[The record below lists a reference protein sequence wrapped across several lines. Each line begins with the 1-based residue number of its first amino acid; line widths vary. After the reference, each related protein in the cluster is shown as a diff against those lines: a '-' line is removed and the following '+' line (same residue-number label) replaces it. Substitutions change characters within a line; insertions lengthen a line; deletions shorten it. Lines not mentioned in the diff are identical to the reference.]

1 MEGAGASLVSD
12 AAEHAMASVYGE
24 PETPDVRE
32 TDEEPELP
40 SAVQDLLRRLEGKG
54 QPCRWLP
61 RLRGKQFR
69 EFFPASAALST
80 ITGWRSQVRLRVLEA
95 IGNCNTFEDLTVPF
109 IYDGAKYDEAKYG
122 STWEDISRL
131 TASEWEIVCRGFMS
145 STVLKEISLCQ
156 LRWGSDEEVES
167 FCLQLGGILN
177 SSSVTDLTIRGCE
190 LSARCWLNLA
200 SGLRGNCE
208 SKLKRLNLEDAWEDP
223 SAVKHVAEMINSAP
237 LLQTL
242 RLWGSPKTDDEAVG
256 MLSQAL
262 IHSSSLQEL
271 SLYGVEWG
279 AALLLK
285 ALAGDDG
292 NRSIERLHLY
302 KMDGL
307 GDCLRQVLSS
317 NPSLKEVSLGLVR
330 MSPEEWQQ
338 LGEDIRDNAP
348 ATNINVAFWR
358 NEEDDWKSIEALAGA
373 ASSDVKDPIV
383 KLSLSPDSDHNW
395 LLSLNLLGRVLRG
408 ELKSLKSFHICRN
421 GEYRRRRVQGP
432 DSGSKED
439 GLEGI
444 LSMNGTTGETSVLKK
459 LTLETVQKDVL
470 KDLLRCLRGNTS
482 LTHLSLRDSNI
493 EEEAFRDLMGI
504 LRGNTSLTHLDL
516 DGVEVYGEKEASFRD
531 LMGVLQVNLT
541 LQEINV
547 QGTRWNKD
555 GKAAQIEEALKQNQK
570 RAVYMS
576 VFREAKLSFGD
587 AKASRLFLCGS
598 PLAGK
603 TQVRQTLMRIV
614 KGKSWIG
621 NKLKELW
628 RTQGI
633 EVEFLQ
639 NDDKSQISIWDLAGQ
654 GIFRTLQNVIFP
666 QSNNFCIFLFVYSPF
681 REEDSSE
688 KDETCFETELEE
700 WLSFITSGTRVMGHS
715 LPQVL
720 VVITHKDKV
729 PYSSLEW
736 AQDIVGRLTQRFANF
751 VDLHQE
757 VFYLNARKK
766 KEVIPLQKHIFEI
779 LKNLLSKKSPQVPQ
793 LCSRLSSLLF
803 TNTKEHRVSPL
814 WSFKTFHEFCAD
826 SLTEFIPSS
835 SAHSVDR
842 ERITSSIISYL
853 NDVGSIISIPNLDYI
868 IVDPNWLT
876 YTLLGKLVALGQN
889 FRPQKSVSFES
900 SPYISKDGFVS
911 KIGFVRLME
920 EFRRRHSHGQGVV
933 ATKVLEDILINLDL
947 CFKVEDPSRYFIPSF
962 IPQHASTEKQTAEQL
977 AWGTRDE
984 TSQFIGIRI
993 ECQDRVTMSLTAAFF
1008 PCFQMFIRRKLI
1020 SKKHVLKEN
1029 VNCSR
1034 HYLQLSLD
1042 GYEIY
1047 VEQGL
1052 SHKYVDVLVLRS
1064 KHKSRS
1070 EAVQYVGKYIVEE
1083 LISFCAS
1090 NKGCPGVALVLGVI
1104 QTRCVKMLVPID
1116 LRGTILIEELKSNFI
1131 RRINEKLEDIPPD
1144 RLHLVEQDLLNYE
1157 HSWPPIDR
1165 RTPTISER
1173 ARDLLRE
1180 SDVEAVVNEIRQK
1193 CVQQSES
1200 FRQAFI
1206 SVSNDLD
1213 QTYTESENRIGNSS
1227 SSDRL
1232 ERSNFVNLDERLRS
1246 VESVL
1251 ERVDMKMGQILT
1263 FYQEFQSRLS
1273 DFMSKVDRKIQYPE
1287 SLQEARTPKRP
1298 YVTNE
1303 VGLLYMISAFLH
1315 AGTTIRLHLMCESPT
1330 RVHKV
1335 KGQEGLNIRLDK
1347 EDLTWL
1353 RKTIEISCKLVYYAV
1368 KAGLERTL
1376 NLSSMIPDWK
1386 DLELDIVKLD
1396 SISDRDR
1403 RAVLKGGE
1411 SMELKEAWL
1420 RIQQTLA
1427 PQLRDRYSA
1436 KFKLYQVKYVSF
1448 GHAWVCDECMHKGLS
1463 SGILTY

>member
-24 PETPDVRE
+24 PEKPDVRE

-40 SAVQDLLRRLEGKG
+40 SAVQALLRRLEGKG
-54 QPCRWLP
+54 QPLWVVPDVSKPEL
-61 RLRGKQFR
+61 R
-69 EFFPASAALST
+69 EFFPDGELIST

-95 IGNCNTFEDLTVPF
+95 IGNCNTFEYLRLGV
-109 IYDGAKYDEAKYG
+109 ICGG
-122 STWEDISRL
+122 DISRL
-131 TASEWEIVCRGFMS
+131 TASEWEIVFRGFMS
-145 STVLKEISLCQ
+145 STN
-156 LRWGSDEEVES
+156 LRAIYVEEMKWSSDAEVES
-167 FCLQLGGILN
+167 WSLQLGRILN
-177 SSSVTDLTIRGCE
+177 SSSATKLIMEGCE

-208 SKLKRLNLEDAWEDP
+208 SKLQSLVLRNAWED
-223 SAVKHVAEMINSAP
+223 SRAVKHVAEMINNAP
-237 LLQTL
+237 LLQRL
-242 RLWGSPKTDDEAVG
+242 RSDEISKMDDEAVG

-262 IHSSSLQEL
+262 IHSSSLQKLTLEK
-271 SLYGVEWG
+271 VEWG

-317 NPSLKEVSLGLVR
+317 NPSLKEVILGHLR

-338 LGEDIRDNAP
+338 LGEGIRDNAT
-348 ATNINVAFWR
+348 ATNIYIGFH
-358 NEEDDWKSIEALAGA
+358 EEDDDWKSIEALAGA

-383 KLSLSPDSDHNW
+383 VLSLFPDSDHNW

-408 ELKSLKSFHICRN
+408 ELKSLKSFHI
-421 GEYRRRRVQGP
+421 RRKYGY
-432 DSGSKED
+432 SGSYED

-459 LTLETVQKDVL
+459 LTLETSIVL
-470 KDLLRCLRGNTS
+470 KDLLRCLRVNTS
-482 LTHLSLRDSNI
+482 LTHLSLMLTKI

-516 DGVEVYGEKEASFRD
+516 GGVEFLGEKEASFRD

-541 LQEINV
+541 IQEINV
-547 QGTRWNKD
+547 KGTRWEEE

-587 AKASRLFLCGS
+587 AKAGRLFLCGS

-700 WLSFITSGTRVMGHS
+700 WLSFITSGTRVTGHS

-766 KEVIPLQKHIFEI
+766 KEVIPLKKHIFEI
-779 LKNLLSKKSPQVPQ
+779 LKNLLSEKSPQVPQ

-814 WSFKTFHEFCAD
+814 WSSQTFHEFCAD

-920 EFRRRHSHGQGVV
+920 EFRRRHPHGQGVV

-977 AWGTRDE
+977 AWETRDE
-984 TSQFIGIRI
+984 TSQFVGIRI

-1104 QTRCVKMLVPID
+1104 QTRCVEMLVPID

-1131 RRINEKLEDIPPD
+1131 RRMNEKLEDIPPD

-1227 SSDRL
+1227 NSDRL
-1232 ERSNFVNLDERLRS
+1232 DRSNFVNLDERLRS

-1273 DFMSKVDRKIQYPE
+1273 DFMSKVDRKIQYPK

-1347 EDLTWL
+1347 ENLTWL